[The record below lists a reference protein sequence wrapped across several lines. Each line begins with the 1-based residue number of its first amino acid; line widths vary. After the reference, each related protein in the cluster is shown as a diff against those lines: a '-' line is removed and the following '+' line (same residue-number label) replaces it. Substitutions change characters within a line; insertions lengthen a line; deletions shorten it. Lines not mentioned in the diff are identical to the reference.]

1 MATTYHALTT
11 FNVNELENLPEYEG
25 TSQRFLEGFPPFV
38 MLKKE
43 QAVRT
48 LLKEEIPNETLV
60 KNPDFIA
67 AIANRVVDEA
77 LVEKRYI
84 FLSLNP
90 VVPA

>member
-11 FNVNELENLPEYEG
+11 FNVAELENLPEYEG
-25 TSQRFLEGFPPFV
+25 TSQRFMEAFPPFV

-43 QAVRT
+43 QAVRA
-48 LLKEEIPNETLV
+48 LLKEEIPSETLV

-67 AIANRVVDEA
+67 AIACRVEDEA